1 MTLHITYIEETNEE
15 IEEKAVTNLM
25 KNFNSLAKSK
35 NIKYRIYLK
44 YGYPRLGKN
53 TFFGLFEDVSIQ
65 IIFIRGVFHFER
77 RGIDENV
84 LEEVKPILE
93 EIPEIFEVEMKK

>member
-15 IEEKAVTNLM
+15 IEEKAVTSLM
-25 KNFNSLAKSK
+25 ENFNSLAKSK

-44 YGYPRLGKN
+44 YGYPHLGKN

-77 RGIDENV
+77 RGIDESV
-84 LEEVKPILE
+84 LEEVKSILE

>member
-1 MTLHITYIEETNEE
+1 MTLHITYIKETNEE
-15 IEEKAVTNLM
+15 IEEKAVTSLM
-25 KNFNSLAKSK
+25 ENFNSLAKSK

-44 YGYPRLGKN
+44 YGYPHLGKN

-65 IIFIRGVFHFER
+65 ITFIRGIFQFER
-77 RGIDENV
+77 RGIDENI
-84 LEEVKPILE
+84 LEEIKPILE